1 MKMHYLFMLILV
13 VSSCSC
19 GSPKS
24 QLKESDTE
32 GANLKVFVLDGGY
45 MALNNLDLF
54 TQDESYNNQ
63 RKMIDNPVFIIEHS
77 KGRLIWDVGLPDSLA
92 DRNTGE
98 IDTITVA
105 TLFYVRNKLID
116 QINAMN
122 LTPDSIDYLAVSHT
136 HIDHIGNANY
146 FKNSTWIVDERELEY
161 AMRDGTSTSNYDSL
175 RTSKKITF
183 KDSYDVFGD
192 KSVIIHTMPG
202 HTPGHMCLQIKL
214 ENETILLTGDL
225 YHFNE
230 QRQFKRIPKFNTDV
244 QMTLRSMEKFEKLV
258 NQKKAKVI
266 IQHERAHY
274 TQLPVYPNYLE

>member
-1 MKMHYLFMLILV
+1 MKAHYSLILILV
-13 VSSCSC
+13 VSIYSCKN
-19 GSPKS
+19 PNS
-24 QLKESDTE
+24 QLAKSNK
-32 GANLKVFVLDGGY
+32 GGGNLKVFVLDGGY
-45 MALNNLDLF
+45 MALNNLDQF
-54 TQDESYNNQ
+54 TRDESYNNQ

-92 DRNTGE
+92 DGNTGE
-98 IDTITVA
+98 IDTTTVA
-105 TLFYVRNKLID
+105 TLFYVRKKLID

-136 HIDHIGNANY
+136 HLDHIGNANY

-161 AMRDGTSTSNYDSL
+161 AMRDGASTSNYDSL

-183 KDSYDVFGD
+183 KDFYDVFGD
-192 KSVIIHTMPG
+192 KSVIIHSMPG
-202 HTPGHMCLQIKL
+202 HTPGHMCLQIELK
-214 ENETILLTGDL
+214 NETLLLTGDL

-230 QRQFKRIPKFNTDV
+230 QRQFKRMPKFNTDV

-266 IQHERAHY
+266 IQHERNHY

>member
-1 MKMHYLFMLILV
+1 MKTHYLFILILV
-13 VSSCSC
+13 VSICSC
-19 GSPKS
+19 GSPK
-24 QLKESDTE
+24 KSDKK

-45 MALNNLDLF
+45 MALNNLDRF
-54 TQDESYNNQ
+54 TQDESYNKQ

-92 DRNTGE
+92 DGNTGE
-98 IDTITVA
+98 IDTTES
-105 TLFYVRNKLID
+105 FYVRKKLID

-136 HIDHIGNANY
+136 HIDHMGNANY

-161 AMRDGTSTSNYDSL
+161 AMRDGASTSNYDSL
-175 RTSKKITF
+175 RASKKITF
-183 KDSYDVFGD
+183 KDFYDVFGD
-192 KSVIIHTMPG
+192 KSVIIHSMPG
-202 HTPGHMCLQIKL
+202 HTPGHMCLQIELK
-214 ENETILLTGDL
+214 NETLLLTGDL

-230 QRQFKRIPKFNTDV
+230 QRQFKRMPKFNTDV

-266 IQHERAHY
+266 IQHERTHY